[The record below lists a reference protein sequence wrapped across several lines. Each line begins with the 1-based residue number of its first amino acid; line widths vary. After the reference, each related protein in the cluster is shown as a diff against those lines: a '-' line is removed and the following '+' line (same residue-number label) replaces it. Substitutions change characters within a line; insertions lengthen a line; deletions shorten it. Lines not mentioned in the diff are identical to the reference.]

1 MTSPSTLIR
10 QAKQAE
16 KKGHRFAAKR
26 LREQAA
32 KLRREAR
39 EAKNYAAS
47 VSAELRKKKRKKP
60 HKIVAALQQA
70 VQHAMVAAPLM
81 EPDQEAKSWLEV
93 AVDRVLGEKATE
105 EQRIGMRRE
114 LVEARKMGVA
124 TTDEAYQGQLR
135 AVTEAN
141 RIKMVSGLIAIAEH
155 AEKLNG
161 GLPHTMVV
169 SGYTLAKVID
179 ALKLAGYTRDG
190 LNGSGTTREAIAARH
205 SEGKRWVVHR
215 EDTDE
220 EGVQRFS

>member
-10 QAKQAE
+10 QAKEAD
-16 KKGHRFAAKR
+16 KKGHRFIAKR
-26 LREQAA
+26 LRAKAA
-32 KLRREAR
+32 ALRRDYRIAKKNTAAITAEAR
-39 EAKNYAAS
+39 
-47 VSAELRKKKRKKP
+47 RKKQN
-60 HKIVAALQQA
+60 KIITGLQQA
-70 VQHAMVAAPLM
+70 VQHAIASAPLM